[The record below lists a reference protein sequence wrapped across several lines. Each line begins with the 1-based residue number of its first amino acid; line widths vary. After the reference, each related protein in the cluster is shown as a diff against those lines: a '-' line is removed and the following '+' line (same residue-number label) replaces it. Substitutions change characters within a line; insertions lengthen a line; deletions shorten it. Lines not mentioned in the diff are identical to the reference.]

1 MGSGEGANR
10 AKGISFKTLGL
21 IFGSAVLGSAATLL
35 FLRVAEGRVETFST
49 ASLLGF
55 VFMLVLTTVAIV
67 LSLTAISLSR
77 STERALLGKGAVAV
91 SPSRLP
97 EAKPET
103 VARERPA
110 TPVKSCSSPAPAP
123 ALLSTE
129 ARERAEKKYSQ
140 FKDIVLLGA
149 ANYPGVVSR
158 KIGEG
163 RYLTEGD
170 ELVDGSFEMKSDRVA
185 VCTFCTGEEIGVRF
199 MGPRGDRFPG
209 FLRSLANELKTGHF
223 TRVFLVFDRTLDS
236 ASPYAK
242 ALADL
247 GKRIDA
253 DTFEKFERFEGPPN
267 IIIPELTER
276 VSQLM
281 SAPPA

>member
-1 MGSGEGANR
+1 MGLG

-21 IFGSAVLGSAATLL
+21 IVGSAVLGSAATLL
-35 FLRVAEGRVETFST
+35 FLRVAEGRMETFST

-77 STERALLGKGAVAV
+77 STERALFEKGSVV
-91 SPSRLP
+91 MPPPVLP
-97 EAKPET
+97 EAKPKAVAQERSATT
-103 VARERPA
+103 VK
-110 TPVKSCSSPAPAP
+110 TCSAPAP
-123 ALLSTE
+123 VPAPLSTE
-129 ARERAEKKYSQ
+129 AREKAEKKYSQ

-149 ANYPGVVSR
+149 ANYPGVISK

-170 ELVDGSFEMKSDRVA
+170 ELVDGSFEMKSERVA
-185 VCTFCTGEEIGVRF
+185 VCTFCTGEEIGERF
-199 MGPRGDRFPG
+199 MGQRGDRFPG
-209 FLRSLANELKTGHF
+209 FLRSLVNELKKEHF
-223 TRVFLVFDRTLDS
+223 TRVFLAFDCALNCT
-236 ASPYAK
+236 SPYAK

-247 GKRIDA
+247 GKLIDA
-253 DTFEKFERFEGPPN
+253 DTFEKFELFEGPPN

-276 VSQLM
+276 VSRLM
-281 SAPPA
+281 SSPQA